1 MPAPIS
7 YRQHGS
13 TVENGRESFS
23 AYLDESEESSIGVYA
38 VGGFVGKAEVWGE
51 LTTKWLDCLP
61 TGITCFH
68 ATDCF
73 TGNKQFEGLDIPERV
88 RILDKLTDVILA
100 HEVCLIGYALD
111 AKTYM
116 NLAPRAKQNEF
127 LGNKYAAPFGGAV
140 QLACESM
147 GNPPTPDNIR
157 TILEQGERWQQCAFF
172 IESNEYSASAK
183 RTIANMRNSH
193 DLWFRDRIGTETFGT
208 KSGRDGIPSL
218 QVADLGAFLATKYIS
233 QCPEGKISWKPYYE
247 KLNSARRVCRLV
259 RADEYSLNALH
270 QTYEEL
276 KQEAAEEARGDGGRS
291 PICFS
296 GS

>member
-1 MPAPIS
+1 MPEPIS
-7 YRQHGS
+7 HRQDGS
-13 TVENGRESFS
+13 IMKNGRESFS
-23 AYLDESEESSIGVYA
+23 AYLDESEESSIGVYV
-38 VGGFVGKAEVWGE
+38 VGGFVGKAQVWE
-51 LTTKWLDCLP
+51 EFTTKWLECLP
-61 TGITCFH
+61 TAITCFH

-100 HEVCLIGYALD
+100 HEVRLFGYGLD
-111 AKTYM
+111 VKTYRK
-116 NLAPRAKQNEF
+116 LAPKAKQNEF
-127 LGNKYAAPFGGAV
+127 LENKYAAPFGGAV

-147 GNPPTPDNIR
+147 GNPPTPDNISR
-157 TILEQGERWQQCAFF
+157 ILKQGERWQQCAFF

-233 QCPEGKISWKPYYE
+233 KSPEGKISWKAYYE
-247 KLNSARRVCRLV
+247 KLKSARRVCRTV
-259 RADEYSLNALH
+259 QADEYSLNALH
-270 QTYEEL
+270 QTYEES
-276 KQEAAEEARGDGGRS
+276 KQEAAQKARGDGSRS
-291 PICFS
+291 PTSSS